1 MGKLTAISFV
11 CLTWLWLG
19 GPVAAQEPKKAL
31 DAKPAKVAERE
42 EVASAIRLLEAWIET
57 QLAYRGLPGLS
68 MAIVHDQEVVWTKG
82 FGLADVEKKIP
93 ATPGTI
99 YRIASISKLFT
110 AVAVLQL
117 RDQGKLKL
125 DDPVEKYL
133 PWFKVKTPHADAP
146 AITVRQLLMHTSGL
160 PREAAFPYWTDFKF
174 PTRKEMID
182 ALPAQEAV
190 YPPDTKWKYS
200 NLGLALAGE
209 IVVAVSGESFEN
221 YVQKH
226 IFDPLGM
233 KSSSVN
239 LPEAHKA
246 RLATGYGRRLPE
258 GKREVRPFTDAQGI
272 APAAGLATTAE
283 DLARFLALQFREG
296 PAAGSQILRGSTLQE
311 MHRVHWLMPDWK
323 SGRGLGFHIIH
334 RDDGDLVGHGGW
346 VAGYQS
352 SVYFRPKD
360 KVGIV
365 ALYNAD
371 DGLPYPGSPDS
382 VVDRAFQWVGAAI
395 AKSTAAVKEEK
406 ARPEWQQYV
415 GKYRSPWADSQVL
428 VMNGKL
434 VLINPTEHDPAG
446 TLATLAPVAEHQFRI
461 EGGAVSGPHGELV
474 VFELKDGKVARLKI
488 GVNHAYP
495 QK

>member
-1 MGKLTAISFV
+1 MRQRIALGFV
-11 CLTWLWLG
+11 CATWLGLAL
-19 GPVAAQEPKKAL
+19 PAAAQE
-31 DAKPAKVAERE
+31 AKPKAAAPAVKVAERE
-42 EVASAIRLLEAWIET
+42 EVRSASRLLEAWIET
-57 QLAYRGLPGLS
+57 QMAYRGLPGLTL
-68 MAIVHDQEVVWTKG
+68 AVVHDQELVWVKG
-82 FGLADVEKKIP
+82 FGQADLDKKTP
-93 ATPGTI
+93 ASPSTI

-133 PWFKVKTPHADAP
+133 PWFKVKTPHADAQP
-146 AITVRQLLMHTSGL
+146 ITVRQLLMHTSGL

-174 PTRKEMID
+174 PSRKEMID

-190 YPPDTKWKYS
+190 YPPDTQWKYS

-209 IVVAVSGESFEN
+209 IVVAVSGQTFED

-233 KSSSVN
+233 KSSSVS

-246 RLATGYGRRLPE
+246 RLATGYGRRLPD
-258 GKREVRPFTDAQGI
+258 GKREIRPFTDAQGI

-283 DLARFLALQFREG
+283 DLARFVSLQFRDG
-296 PAAGSQILRGSTLQE
+296 PAGSSQILKGSTLRE
-311 MHRVHWLMPDWK
+311 MHRVHWLLPDWK

-360 KVGIV
+360 KVAVI

-371 DGLPYPGSPDS
+371 DGLPYPGSTDS
-382 VVDRAFQWVGAAI
+382 VVDRTFQWVGAAI
-395 AKSTAAVKEEK
+395 AKSTPAAETPK

-415 GKYRSPWADSQVL
+415 GKYRSPWADNQVL
-428 VMNGKL
+428 VMDGKL
-434 VLINPTEHDPAG
+434 VLINPTEHDPTG
-446 TLATLAPVAEHQFRI
+446 TLATLVPTAEHQFRI

-474 VFELKDGKVARLKI
+474 TFEMKDGKVARLKI
-488 GVNHAYP
+488 GVNYANP
-495 QK
+495 LK